1 MNRDQARNL
10 VRQTLTESFDKPRFR
25 DFALELLNEFDESK
39 AFASSKTYIK
49 DAFKD
54 HVERFERLGTYT
66 SPNDERLDVLAV
78 HLTKQSKLER
88 ARTAIRN
95 FVADHLK
102 QRDGKDAALVAFVS
116 PTEKQWRFSYVKMEY
131 ATVAKESGKVGV
143 ETRLTPARRFSYIV
157 GEGESCHTAQ
167 TRFLGLLQ
175 DTESNPVLTEIEEAF
190 SVEAVT
196 KEFFEK
202 YAELFGQIQKAV
214 EKLAAKDRSISNE
227 FTKKNVNAADFAKK
241 LMGQVVFLYFIQK
254 KGWLGVAKGME
265 WGSGPHDFLRRL
277 AQQEYGKYENFF
289 NDILEPLFYDT
300 LATDRGHEAWCKRFN
315 CRIPFLNG
323 GLFEPLG
330 DYDWRKTDIVLPNR
344 LFTNN
349 ERFDEFSTGTGIL
362 DMFDRYNFTVNEAE
376 PLEKEV
382 AIDPENAWQ
391 GF

>member
-1 MNRDQARNL
+1 MNQEQARNL
-10 VRQTLTESFDKPRFR
+10 IRQTLTQSFDKTRFR
-25 DFALELLNEFDESK
+25 NFVLELLNTFDESK
-39 AFASSKTYIK
+39 AFTSNKAYIK
-49 DAFKD
+49 DAFKY

-66 SPNDERLDVLAV
+66 APDDEKLDVLIV
-78 HLTKQSKLER
+78 HLTKESKLER

-131 ATVAKESGKVGV
+131 ATVEKDSGKIGV

-167 TRFLGLLQ
+167 TRFLDLLQ
-175 DTESNPVLTEIEEAF
+175 DTETAPTLAQLEEAF
-190 SVEAVT
+190 SVDAVT
-196 KEFFEK
+196 KEFFRK
-202 YAELFGQIQKAV
+202 YADLFGEIQKALD
-214 EKLAAKDRSISNE
+214 KLARKDSAIAKE
-227 FTKKNVNAADFAKK
+227 FDKKNVRTADFAKK
-241 LMGQVVFLYFIQK
+241 LMGQIVFLYFIQK
-254 KGWLGVAKGME
+254 KGWLGVEKGKD
-265 WGSGPHDFLRRL
+265 WGTGPHDFLRRL
-277 AQQEYGKYENFF
+277 ARGDSGKYENFF

-300 LATDRGHEAWCKRFN
+300 LATDRGHEASCKRFN

-323 GLFEPLG
+323 GLFEPLA

-349 ERFDEFSTGTGIL
+349 ERFDDFSTGTG
-362 DMFDRYNFTVNEAE
+362 REGSCNRSR
-376 PLEKEV
+376 
-382 AIDPENAWQ
+382 NARK